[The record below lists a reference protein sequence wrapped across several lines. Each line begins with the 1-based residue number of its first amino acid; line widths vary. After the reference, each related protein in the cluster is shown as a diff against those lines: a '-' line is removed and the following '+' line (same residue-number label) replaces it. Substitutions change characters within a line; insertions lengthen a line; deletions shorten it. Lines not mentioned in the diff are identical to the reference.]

1 MIFTVFFIRVVLYV
15 GLFSQFFLQGIIL
28 GMGGGDSSI
37 VLIGTDTFLMNVY
50 RGILEYVTV
59 TKIPLLSLNPSKV
72 T

>member
-1 MIFTVFFIRVVLYV
+1 
-15 GLFSQFFLQGIIL
+15 
-28 GMGGGDSSI
+28 MGSGDSTI

-59 TKIPLLSLNPSKV
+59 TKIPLLSLNPSKL

>member
-28 GMGGGDSSI
+28 GMEGGDSSI

-50 RGILEYVTV
+50 RGIL
-59 TKIPLLSLNPSKV
+59 
-72 T
+72 